1 MGPSET
7 RRELCPPQM
16 LFSLAGT
23 LLCGLLLWAP
33 SLRAQV
39 FTVGM
44 KTATADV
51 NTDFHPT
58 RVELPDQPLDE
69 RGRQELIRDLESE
82 QGFAHRELPLGAGLT
97 LMANG
102 TMTPGDQAYRQMLYQ
117 KGQSAAAGDRV
128 EITALQFRPDRIVI
142 DFNGGPYAKHRFL
155 SHISIND
162 MPLAQEGPLATG
174 CRVTLIFEGGIP
186 EVTAAEVKALLDP
199 VVDFRAKSSA
209 EAYADTLAPKVREA
223 VEAHEIL
230 VGMSRRMVLASMGEP
245 KTKER
250 EHAAVSGNGATGE
263 DGPMYEEWIYGD
275 PPKPTQFVRFKDGR
289 VVRLEIAALGKPL
302 EIHDKNEIGGEP
314 EPTLQARTILNG
326 DVQPSEDGDQSQ
338 VAAPSLRRPGEVLDG
353 PGNVPGMGKV
363 KLPPQQV
370 PNQQAPAQQSPA
382 QDPAQQSPPQQTPAT
397 PPQSTPHLQ
406 PAASTGGNSSQQLI
420 ASAPAR

>member
-1 MGPSET
+1 MGP
-7 RRELCPPQM
+7 RARAPLLVFPP
-16 LFSLAGT
+16 LAGGI
-23 LLCGLLLWAP
+23 LCGLALCAAP
-33 SLRAQV
+33 RARAQV

-51 NTDFHPT
+51 NTDFRPT
-58 RVELPDQPLDE
+58 RVELPNAPLDE

-97 LMANG
+97 LVANG
-102 TMTPGDQAYRQMLYQ
+102 TMTPRDQDYKRMVYQ
-117 KGQSAAAGDRV
+117 KGESAAAGDRV
-128 EITALQFRPDRIVI
+128 QVTALEFRGDRIVI

-162 MPLAQEGPLATG
+162 MQLAQQGPIATG
-174 CRVTLIFEGGIP
+174 CRVTLVFEGGVP

-209 EAYADTLAPKVREA
+209 EAYADTLPPKVREA

-250 EHAAVSGNGATGE
+250 EHAAPSGNGSE
-263 DGPMYEEWIYGD
+263 QDSPMYEEWIYGD
-275 PPKPTQFVRFKDGR
+275 PPRPTQFVRFRNGR
-289 VVRLEIAALGKPL
+289 VVRLEIAALGKPI
-302 EIHDKNEIGGEP
+302 EVHDKNEIGGEP

-326 DVQPSEDGDQSQ
+326 DVQPTPDGDHGS
-338 VAAPSLRRPGEVLDG
+338 APAPTLRRPGEVLDTQQT
-353 PGNVPGMGKV
+353 VPGMGKV
-363 KLPPQQV
+363 KMPANQPAPDQPAQPPTQQTPGQTSPATPQQQT
-370 PNQQAPAQQSPA
+370 PQSQSPA
-382 QDPAQQSPPQQTPAT
+382 GAQPP
-397 PPQSTPHLQ
+397 
-406 PAASTGGNSSQQLI
+406 GSQQLVAI
-420 ASAPAR
+420 TR